1 MKPNAH
7 WKTVFGD
14 QFMKRGFKILNE
26 KILKTPKHASMYP
39 YHFYFDNNTEI
50 QRYYQ
55 QYFDENLH
63 RIESY
68 PELYNDV
75 KKLFVSEDFH
85 SKSQAV
91 NILSVFKLYF

>member
-1 MKPNAH
+1 
-7 WKTVFGD
+7 
-14 QFMKRGFKILNE
+14 MKRGFKILNE
-26 KILKTPKHASMYP
+26 KILKTPQHSSMYP